1 MSIMLEIIVILLLIL
16 LNGYLAM
23 AEIAIVAARKSRL
36 ESIAEEGDMRAEIA
50 LKLSRKPT
58 DFLSTVQIGI
68 TMVGILAGVFG
79 GATIADQLADGLA
92 RFPLLAPYSGVIS
105 VVMVVLVITYFTLV
119 LGELVPKSFAL
130 TQPETI
136 SIRIS
141 RSMHILAK
149 VTAPLV
155 RLLSSST
162 RFILALFK
170 VRPVAEAEVTESEI
184 LALIEQGTLHGA
196 LLTQEQRML
205 EGVLNLADRRIDSL
219 MVPRIEIER
228 LDIQNSLE
236 ENRRIYLNT
245 PFTHLPVEKGS
256 IDHII
261 GVVSVQ
267 ELLKQEVSG
276 DEVDIEKAIQDALFV
291 PENVSALKVL
301 NQMRENKMNLAI
313 VIDEF
318 SGTQGMVTVIDILEG
333 IVGDI
338 PTAGFPD
345 SPEIM
350 LRPDGSYLIDGLLPV
365 DEFRDIFSLEALPDE
380 DRGSFQTV
388 SGFVMSCLGRIPAIG
403 DTVDWEGIRIEV
415 VDMDG
420 FRIDKVI
427 VHPPGEKVD

>member
-1 MSIMLEIIVILLLIL
+1 MLEIIVILLLIL

-350 LRPDGSYLIDGLLPV
+350 LRPDGTYLIDGLLPV

>member
-1 MSIMLEIIVILLLIL
+1 MSIVMEIIVIFLLIL

-36 ESIAEEGDMRAEIA
+36 ESIADEGDGRAEIA

-68 TMVGILAGVFG
+68 TMVGILAGAFG

-196 LLTQEQRML
+196 LLTQEQRMM

-245 PFTHLPVEKGS
+245 LYNHLPVEKGS
-256 IDHII
+256 IDQII

-267 ELLKQEVSG
+267 ELLKQEVAG
-276 DEVDIEKAIQDALFV
+276 VEVDIEKAIKEPIFV

-301 NQMRENKMNLAI
+301 NQMRENKVNLAI

-333 IVGDI
+333 IVGDL
-338 PTAGFPD
+338 PTSGFPE
-345 SPEIM
+345 SPEIV
-350 LRPDGSYLIDGLLPV
+350 LRPDGTYLIDGLLPV
-365 DEFRDIFSLEALPDE
+365 EEFRELFSLDALPDE

-388 SGFVMSCLGRIPAIG
+388 GGFVMSCLGRIPTNG
-403 DTVDWEGIRIEV
+403 DTVEWEGIRIEV

-427 VHPPGEKVD
+427 IHPPEGKAD

>member
-350 LRPDGSYLIDGLLPV
+350 LRPDGTYLIDGLLPV